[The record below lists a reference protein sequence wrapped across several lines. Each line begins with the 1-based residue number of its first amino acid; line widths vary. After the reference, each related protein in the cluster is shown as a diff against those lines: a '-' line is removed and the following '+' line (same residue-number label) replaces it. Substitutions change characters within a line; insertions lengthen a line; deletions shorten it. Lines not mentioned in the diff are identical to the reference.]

1 MIIKH
6 NLNTAETKSLA
17 STKGMKKYIVL
28 EKGKCIT
35 DYYLKTFLLESS
47 LSWPSA
53 SLTLALRSSVDIWR
67 F

>member
-28 EKGKCIT
+28 KKENVLQI
-35 DYYLKTFLLESS
+35 
-47 LSWPSA
+47 
-53 SLTLALRSSVDIWR
+53 II
-67 F
+67 